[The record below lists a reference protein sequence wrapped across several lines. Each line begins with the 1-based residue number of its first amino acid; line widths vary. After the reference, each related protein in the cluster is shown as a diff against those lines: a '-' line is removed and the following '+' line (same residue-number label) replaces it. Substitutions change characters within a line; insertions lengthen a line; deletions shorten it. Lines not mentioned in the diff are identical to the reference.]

1 MEARPD
7 ARDDDVAPCAIEE
20 NRVAGD
26 RRSVHEEPGRSE
38 HRQRWKS
45 QSGRCHLRCRH
56 GKVAWLPL
64 EKVDGI
70 LKKVKASPDKETE
83 PFAASAGA
91 RIPVH
96 DSIHSSER
104 SFTMSINFLS
114 LFPEH
119 SSLMVEAISSSHSS
133 SMVRSSVSQLK

>member
-1 MEARPD
+1 MSLPAPSKKTVWQGIEDPLMKSPAVRSIVKDGKARVVG
-7 ARDDDVAPCAIEE
+7 AIYDV
-20 NRVAGD
+20 GT
-26 RRSVHEEPGRSE
+26 
-38 HRQRWKS
+38 
-45 QSGRCHLRCRH
+45 

-133 SMVRSSVSQLK
+133 SMVRSPVSQLK